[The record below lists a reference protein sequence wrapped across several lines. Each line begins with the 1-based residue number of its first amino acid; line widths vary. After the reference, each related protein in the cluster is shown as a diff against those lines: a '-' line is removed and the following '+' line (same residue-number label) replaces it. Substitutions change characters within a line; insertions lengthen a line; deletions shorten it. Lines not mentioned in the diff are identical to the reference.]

1 MAENSITEYAKRIG
15 KSIAFA
21 TSEVLKEQL
30 PVTTSIINTNKET
43 AKNLF
48 KEVTN
53 SKQQL
58 ARLEHIEDTYIFK
71 PANTLIQNVKADL
84 ATGNFY
90 NQARKEAADEEAMGS
105 MLSSLLGDELSGL
118 FDDDSD
124 LNLDE
129 NGEIKTSEGIRG
141 IPTVTKGDVVVSQV
155 ISRNSRASTSVIA
168 KALTKSTEA
177 SIKTNRIIANMQARA
192 LEKQS
197 RISQTGFSAMAH
209 GFNSIIE
216 FNNKVMNVH
225 AKNSQLYFEEMT
237 RISRENNAI
246 LKEMVEMQRSA
257 FKKTVTPE
265 DKKKPLNPLAGGFN
279 LKDYMEIVKQNSEG
293 TMIGQAFMFLPMIQ
307 SVLSDVVAN
316 PMHFVSKQMISSI
329 LGPSLKTAMQS
340 FDKSVKGFINTG
352 LAKLFDYGKKN
363 GGILGD
369 LATLFGYKQLN
380 PKLANSTT
388 KFDKGPRQWDGLDH
402 KVLTQVIPAYLS
414 RIEAAVTGGP
424 ERFFDSHSGKF
435 TNANKIKAIEKAID
449 RKNTKNAMAP
459 LRNEMLST
467 FAMATGKDLKN
478 KKDLEQMNGFVKD
491 LDRLM
496 SAIYDIGYLD
506 QNTINSIRTNKNGKF
521 ARNKAVASIFADLLE
536 SQGVRGTTKLNVA
549 SNVNAA
555 KRSKQEMING
565 NEDSPYAPYAQARA
579 MRTDRWAINGRPG
592 LTERFDGNYQKT
604 VIDLLSDIRDNTSG
618 FLSGLRSKFGR
629 RGKRGRGSNSGTIV
643 NNHGGNKRGK
653 HDETPEYEQSKK
665 FLGGT
670 ANEID
675 WYNYIGFING
685 IDSHDINW
693 DKLQE
698 SEGYRR
704 RVSEKLKGSFNQV
717 GKVRKQEDLRNNSG
731 MLDSV
736 ANFLGFNG
744 PVKGVPEGVDPN
756 SGFFKQ
762 LMQAGSIGDKIGV
775 ISANINKI
783 ANAPKAVMENLFM
796 TADKAM
802 YNIFFDKDTNEKD
815 DQGRPI
821 KGLFNKMTHMMD
833 KSMDNLNKKINGL
846 FKSVYENKDKI
857 LGNIENFAE
866 NWLGID
872 VKGIKEKVSGFTKN
886 MFSGVKSGLRGTVNT
901 FKDAIT
907 GTLSDIGFGKKS
919 GSSTNTGSTNRSNK
933 SSGTRNVKR
942 GGLAFI
948 SPGEAII
955 PADLNPWN
963 PHRDQVNR
971 EQQSQN
977 EARMKQ
983 RFASGLKS
991 SVGKQL
997 ANTIPTHANGT
1008 LNFDAG
1014 TAQQLLAILSSANP
1028 QDVASLV
1035 GPVMQSM
1042 GINPIDLLKY
1052 IAGGAGTLAGKAGKA
1067 IPLIDNDAKK
1077 QLSDEL
1083 VSKIWHSKELR
1094 KNKDNQDI
1102 FKKFIESGGYDVS
1115 KLPSNEHMNLSDRSH
1130 KSGPLNGIL
1139 QGLEVMTG
1147 KDPVKAAGQVKDYV
1161 VKNTPEIVK
1170 GGALGGILSTVFP
1183 LGGPLMGALAG
1194 SAVSLLSKNKTFMEY
1209 MFGKEVADGKGGT
1222 KKEGGLIPESFVK
1235 TFEKY
1240 YPDAKKYGITGGLIG
1255 MITPFG
1261 PLGGIM
1267 AGVGASILKNNK
1279 TANDFLFG
1287 DKNGLLNKDRKAAIK
1302 RAFPHMGAAMLGT
1315 FFLGPFGLLGNAAL
1329 GAGIGLL
1336 STTETFKSIMLGR
1349 KDKQG
1354 NRHGGLV
1361 GAIRRNIT
1369 NPLKRTKFEIAKW
1382 FKNQVAKPAGRGM
1395 SNIGKLIS
1403 KEISRG
1409 ANGFFKAVSKRL
1421 FGGTIFEKVF
1431 DKLTGGIRK
1440 AGGVGA
1446 WLGKGVGN
1454 LFLGLPAKG
1463 IEKLGNV
1470 AERHMLSRGMM
1481 TDMTAAQRLQ
1491 RARELNMNANKY
1503 TGVDAGINDIRS
1515 VDDLKRVFETSK
1527 SLSDILENGEGSI
1540 NKRKNE
1546 TVDDM
1551 ISKLSELS
1559 EAEGNEKVDYSKL
1572 VGYVDKLKKSKHDV
1586 DIMDVIKDLNKDE
1599 SFSSEKE
1606 KDKVREILLKGNEEF
1621 RNADAS
1627 RKYLKGATRDS
1638 AIANM
1643 RGLFGS
1649 TMTNEDFIKELP
1661 NITKLLG
1668 AELGMREEQDK
1679 TKKLE
1684 AGQVSKTTEVD
1695 EGVKI
1700 EGQGEV
1706 INSLEDMN
1714 DSLKK
1719 IIEIMSGRSDS
1730 TWSGPGTFNADFR
1743 IDSAAYN
1750 GAKDLTAA
1758 YTAGARRMTDRD
1770 KAALHER
1777 MKNTRENI
1785 GATDNSAVRG
1795 LSDEM
1800 LYKMTK
1806 DTKNDK
1812 KYIKNAK
1819 QMMRLKQ
1826 FSTIS
1831 DDNTA
1836 FIKDAD
1842 AILKL
1847 DDSGELM
1854 RRIAELTLRGYTIDP
1869 KDYKDINDLPE
1880 AGFDTAVNLA
1890 DIGARFDD
1898 FTVFSDIKDINDAK
1912 ARDLIEFALVKT
1924 GNGDTLVGNK
1934 MTVSEMADRINM
1946 TEFQSNRSGG
1956 ETYQHMHDRQIATDY
1971 YGNYQKYES
1980 NKNGVGSA
1988 TERQGGYRTPD
1999 QIKKDDTNISTS
2011 NARKAMGKDSI
2022 ITKGAKKIYGAAG
2035 GVISTVG
2042 NGIAAGADFVAPAFN
2057 PGSNIKAAGKT
2068 ILYGRQDDQLIQDV
2082 SKVKAKALAHQ
2093 LTIAVIRNA
2102 LAKFNIKK
2110 KSEDF
2115 VANLIESPIQFGP
2128 ALAKEISNVIQTGD
2142 TDRLLYVINTI
2153 AENNPEALQSFQDN
2167 NGPADQGTIGNI
2179 QNAGQHAFGLS
2190 ALANGAK
2197 SLASKGLSALGFTEL
2212 AGNLIGGNKD
2222 SDKDKDKDSDTTQE
2236 TSTSN
2241 ADTTKQALTT
2251 SADVKAAGASL
2262 GLNGPA
2268 STGGDN
2274 VTLSNKKKKTGD
2286 TSTYVSTPYGPL
2298 QYDTSSTDGQPMEL
2312 KNKQN
2317 FEVNKKLQHDEQ
2329 RKERSVSALERIAAK
2344 IDKLPLVGG
2353 VAAAAKKKGKGLFDM
2368 LKDLAKMPLDLA
2380 GNILGLLPFAG
2391 LILPTLAVGGK
2402 WIGKKLNT
2410 KFNLSEKF
2418 NDTKNSLLKKVLPAS
2433 LYNRFVAPKDATG
2446 AEAKVE
2452 GPKTSGKPASSYGV
2466 PELGDLKVDRT
2477 VSDQM
2482 KDEFEKYRKEGKL
2495 PKEKLDE
2502 FEKMIAD
2509 QEAKEVSDART
2520 AAQKNL
2526 VDEAGNTK
2534 STGILSTFKRK
2545 LGDAGKF
2552 IAKHAPGRI
2561 GGTIAAGLAAAGIY
2575 GYTGSS
2581 QYENQGITGAVSDAV
2596 NGHKFDAK
2604 AYGIDDITTEE
2615 QRTADALI
2623 EHDVP
2628 PDQVANRI
2636 YQVRQL
2642 RGGKNGTNS
2651 NTKPVERKSENSYR
2665 WDWIKDNAPS
2675 MLARMGI
2682 TAGAGFGLNK
2692 LGVKSAFKRNGLLA
2706 LGNVGYDVLTGQT
2719 DEKGGLAWDAAK
2731 TMALTAGGG
2740 FATDKA
2746 LDWFDRR
2753 RAALQGQQDI
2763 INAKN
2768 GPIGEAVNAGPSAE
2782 GTPEI
2787 KMDTSKSEAI
2797 KKQYMEL
2804 ERNGKLTPEKAEELE
2819 KKIAEAEEA
2828 EKKAF
2833 EEAKAKASSNSP
2845 KPETKS
2851 GTPKAK
2857 PSPTAEPKPA
2867 SGSKGF
2873 ISRNLGK
2880 AKDLVMHSRVGKYA
2894 IPLLAAAGIYGAT
2907 SSSANAA
2914 TPEAAGAPQGQQ
2926 MQQYQQM
2933 VDQNGNVVEVPV
2945 QNPNNPN
2952 AKPEEQGGGFMDLAK
2967 SILGYQVGAKV
2978 GSKMGHGHSLIGGT
2992 LGSMLVS
2999 GDELTPGNILTN
3011 LALNKGFEKVI
3022 GGIGSVGSAAWQSA
3036 KTGSLSPLKELPS
3049 KAIADIKSAPSS
3061 MVEGAKNLKSDVL
3074 SLFKPSQ
3081 ASVEATETAAEAGA
3095 KQAADNSLKE
3105 AGKTAVKESLE
3116 DGGAKAAESKGTAQ
3130 SIMAKAKESVNK
3142 AIKAASKYCPSK
3154 GAVEALRGF
3163 GNKLLEKLASPQ
3175 VMKKAITII
3184 SKQTAGLT
3192 AGSVSMGIGTLV
3204 VSGAIAVTS
3213 FITAYNSAD
3222 KMLKIPEGSAT
3233 QGMKILCG
3241 FVSSLSALP
3250 GIGILAVIAEDY
3262 ILKFAIKHLAPA
3274 FGFSEKDLEALREK
3288 GDSDDKEVGE
3298 KPFKKVVSKMNDVQ
3312 ESIMQSVKGTVGSV
3326 VASASSAA
3334 ATMSDYATA
3343 AAKKAGNIASSVTQT
3358 VSNGINAIGDWIKDS
3373 TIYKGA
3379 QSAASKIGDMASNGI
3394 QAAKDFATKAKDY
3407 ISDKASGVADWFSD
3421 KYNKAKK
3428 SVLGEGKHGL
3438 PRYGRGDVDI
3448 DSMSSIEDIRN
3459 AISDIPNDQIASY
3472 NQINDSDS
3480 LMVAKAKAKKI
3491 RQLAS
3496 SNNTQGQFYSQLDP
3510 QFAMEMNVPGDTE
3523 YQTMADSGC
3532 GPVSAVNALSSL
3544 GINANPMDAATYA
3557 MDKGYKENN
3566 GGIRPEFFGDFM
3578 GNMGVPT
3585 KNLHSTDDVTK
3596 SLQNGNPV
3604 VLMGTDSAG
3613 ESSRTPYAENPHYV
3627 TATGLDGR
3635 GNMIVQDPESD
3646 EPNKVY
3652 KASNVLNKSTI
3663 AIAAGMGKYSYSRYG
3678 RARIDGK
3685 NLVTSPSKMT
3695 INTPIN
3701 QNNPRKNGSGR
3712 GKYGRGGEVVSKEK
3726 MWALANW
3733 CSQKCGVAADL
3744 IYGQWYLES
3753 GGFSSQLAR
3762 ENYNFGGMTQ
3772 SEPTGD
3778 PADKQPD
3785 GGNYYMHF
3793 SSPEEWAEYFAWYL
3807 NREDNPTVGGMGDPD
3822 EYAKALKSN
3831 GYMGADT
3838 SEYAAGIKNG
3848 INNKPSGGPNMG
3860 LIDQSKFGKRDPGSP
3875 SKAAPNSNAN
3885 QNNGQNNDNSKA
3897 VQREQANIDTTSTIK
3912 NVFNNVIAKPFL
3924 RAVGYN
3930 VDNTYGKGKHGRSKY
3945 GRNKS
3950 SISISPRQSSPTS
3963 HQINRS
3969 NKFSPIRSTI
3979 NKVGKGI
3986 KRAFG
3991 RYKYGRDGNNPQII
4005 WDYLAGKGL
4014 SSTLIAAIMGNMQ
4027 AESGYDPGAI
4037 EPNGEGHGLVQWSF
4051 ERWRGPKGLQAYA
4064 QSKGTDWRDINTQLD
4079 FLWTEIGPG
4088 GPYNKYV
4095 TQCNGITDIKDC
4107 TKQWYLG
4114 YEMGGASEN
4123 QIRWDLTHLDRR
4135 QSEAEKAFQTQGK
4148 GIATNGSNN
4157 NNSGDNG
4164 KKDGGIFG
4172 ALDGIMEAFTKAMNP
4187 FSADS
4192 SNNSNNNN
4200 NANNNS
4206 QNPNGGKD
4214 NKVGKSDKL
4223 DMDVVQSNHPESNY
4237 LTNLTDLQPD
4247 VNAAL
4252 NIFGKD
4258 YKQRHGEKLMITGG
4272 AEKWVHADGKWSH
4285 HTGWKTDLVGIN
4297 DQDVQ
4302 QMHNM
4307 GACVNNE
4314 GDHWDIDW
4322 SGHDTRSGTNTGVNG
4337 VGAQGKHSI
4346 RSLFGRGKYGRYK
4359 YGRAQE
4365 ENSTNSNSSSNSST
4379 NNTTQN
4385 TSSTQQNPAS
4395 NTSNNNSS
4403 SSSGGALAN
4412 IFKSAGDTAFAP
4424 LKAGMKFFGG
4434 MLKTAMENSGFD
4446 ANQKFLFGSNRI
4458 LESFGL
4464 NNGNNGGNNSSN
4476 ASNGALSGDIQA
4488 ASKWAESMVGHTGY
4502 GGNGC
4507 TEFVK
4512 NYLLHANSQLGKYM
4526 QDCSPIM
4533 DQVKK
4538 AAANNGDKPYETL
4551 MWVPTLYE
4559 WAKEQNVLKG
4569 PDQPGAEGDV
4579 CICNDIGHVVI
4590 ADGKGGFWGNS
4601 SSRNQ
4606 IIHSNSIS
4614 QTFTIQ
4620 GYIPTGSG
4628 SGTVSNDKKVL
4639 TAAQS
4644 NAEAG
4649 ATNNAASG
4657 KHGRYGRGLPAYVE
4671 DFDTANSMDAVNVP
4685 FDIKSAASKDNFKTS
4700 MYGMRRHRKRLSS
4713 APDTQKAIPKI
4724 EDFKQEG
4731 NNNPYT
4737 KIFSTQDAMFGNMN
4751 SIGEIKEFINS
4762 NYDTSKIPDYNMISD
4777 SDDLTVAKAKAANIV
4792 KKYPK
4797 KAGMGKYGMRRHHKN
4812 SVSVATPVVQQ
4823 KTFAQDPYSRIFNM
4837 QDYMFGDIN
4846 SVSEIKKFIESNYD
4860 LSQVADYNM
4869 INDDDSLI
4877 VAKTKASTIMKQ
4889 CEKVPGIDTPTD
4901 NTPSTTQSSTPAI
4914 TQTRTFDNS
4923 KYGQIFGMQDY
4934 MFGDINSVS
4943 EIKKFIEDNYDVS
4956 QIPDYNMIND
4966 DDDLLVAKSKA
4977 ANIVK
4982 QYTKIPGM
4990 GKGKYGRGLGGFIS
5004 KAKNLFSKAK
5014 DIWNK
5019 IKPYKDKISS
5029 LFHHKKKDNKSI
5041 NNDTKKDPKQLEEE
5055 YLKAHLITADVES
5068 MKTKDE
5074 IKNAIKDIPEDSI
5087 LEYNK
5092 ITGEDDL
5099 TVAKAKAKKTI
5110 ELYNEE
5116 VRKKAKEYAANGGED
5131 KSKTNESNA
5140 ESSDKK
5146 EEPVVDEIAP
5156 NGEHYTKN
5164 DVDYLLSKGYTREA
5178 AIELLSK
5185 DKKYTTKKKDGKN
5198 EEVVEEIAPNGE
5210 HYSKN
5215 DVDYL
5220 MNNGYSRE
5228 AAIALL
5234 SKDKKYTEKP
5244 EEKQEEKKKLNRRI
5258 TDTYADDYDTPEERQ
5273 KAREENDAKL
5283 KAEKEAKEK
5292 EKKNRSSKD
5301 KDEEV
5306 VEEVAPNGEH
5316 YSKND
5321 VDYLLSKGY
5330 SRQAAIE
5337 LLSKDKKYTEKPKDK
5352 KDKKTSKYAAEVA
5365 PNGKHYTNNDIQ
5377 YLLDKGYSRQAAIE
5391 LLSKDKKYTEST
5403 DDDEDEDD
5411 EDEESDNDSK
5421 KTRRRRHRRRRLN
5434 VRITDT
5440 RADDEENASEE
5451 ESEKQLERNDRRL
5464 RRRRRHRRRSED
5476 EDYDEDEE
5484 LEEEDSKDKKSNKYS
5499 KVKAPNGEYYETN
5512 DIKYL
5517 TDHGYSEKAAIELL
5531 SKDKKYTT
5539 KKYHHKRKY
5548 SKIQAP
5554 NGEYYSNNDIDY
5566 LMNNGYTKK
5575 AAIELLS
5582 KDKKYTNK
5590 KDDRKTAIEKI
5601 GDNASSVT
5609 KVSTSTADAKAA
5621 EENQKLKPID
5631 VNVDNLRTKEE
5642 FDEALK
5648 DIPEDKI
5655 LEYNKIQDGD
5665 DILVMRAK
5673 AKKTIALYNAYVKD
5687 HNDKIDKAEAEKKAK
5702 EANNKDAKTPN
5713 KEESKKNEE
5722 AVSVGKKDEEKDS
5735 KDKDKNKDE
5744 KSKTKEF
5751 EYKDGKKHNMKLSD
5765 KVAPNGMH
5773 FLQNDI
5779 DYLVNKGYSEDDA
5792 IALLSEDPR
5801 YKEES
5806 DKTNNDNNGD
5816 STPSGAVS
5824 AKTKE
5829 NKKSKIDDLI
5839 AKQEETNK
5847 LLAAILQIA
5856 TQYVG
5861 NTAAAPANNPKINAN
5876 ETKNVNTGEVG
5887 SDIYS
5892 IKSALSKK
5900 YGGSKFGLGDGYMRQ
5915 STGRSYETIFHSLD
5929 LISTR

>member
-48 KEVTN
+48 KEVTD

-257 FKKTVTPE
+257 FKKTVTPG

-307 SVLSDVVAN
+307 SVISDVVAN

-536 SQGVRGTTKLNVA
+536 SQGVRSTTKLNVA

-775 ISANINKI
+775 ISTNINKI

-886 MFSGVKSGLRGTVNT
+886 MFSGVKSGLRGTVDT

-983 RFASGLKS
+983 RFVSGLKS

-1077 QLSDEL
+1077 QLADEL

-1261 PLGGIM
+1261 PLGGVM

-1409 ANGFFKAVSKRL
+1409 ANGFFKALSKRL

-2022 ITKGAKKIYGAAG
+2022 ITKGAKKIYGATG

-2197 SLASKGLSALGFTEL
+2197 SLTSKGLSALGFTEL

-2241 ADTTKQALTT
+2241 ADTTKQALAT

-2262 GLNGPA
+2262 GLNSPA

-2344 IDKLPLVGG
+2344 MDKLPLVGG

-2391 LILPTLAVGGK
+2391 LILPTLAAGGK

-2418 NDTKNSLLKKVLPAS
+2418 NNAKNSLLKKVLPAS

-2477 VSDQM
+2477 VSNQM

-2804 ERNGKLTPEKAEELE
+2804 ERNGKLTPGKAEELE

-2851 GTPKAK
+2851 GTPEAK

-3081 ASVEATETAAEAGA
+3081 ASAEATETAAEAGA
-3095 KQAADNSLKE
+3095 KQTADNSLKE

-3142 AIKAASKYCPSK
+3142 AINAASKYCPSK

-3250 GIGILAVIAEDY
+3250 GIGILAAIAEDY

-3288 GDSDDKEVGE
+3288 GNSDDKEVGE

-3343 AAKKAGNIASSVTQT
+3343 AAKKAGNIASSVAET
-3358 VSNGINAIGDWIKDS
+3358 VSNGINAIGDWVKDS

-4037 EPNGEGHGLVQWSF
+4037 EPNGKGHGLVQWSF
-4051 ERWRGPKGLQAYA
+4051 ERWNGPKGLQQFA
-4064 QSKGTDWRDINTQLD
+4064 QSKGTDWKDINTQLD

-4123 QIRWDLTHLDRR
+4123 EIRWDLTHLDRR

-4157 NNSGDNG
+4157 SNGDSG

-4559 WAKEQNVLKG
+4559 WAKEQNMLKG

-4671 DFDTANSMDAVNVP
+4671 DFNTANSMDAVNVP

-4724 EDFKQEG
+4724 EDFKQED

-4762 NYDTSKIPDYNMISD
+4762 NYDTSKIPDYNMI
-4777 SDDLTVAKAKAANIV
+4777 K
-4792 KKYPK
+4792 
-4797 KAGMGKYGMRRHHKN
+4797 
-4812 SVSVATPVVQQ
+4812 
-4823 KTFAQDPYSRIFNM
+4823 
-4837 QDYMFGDIN
+4837 
-4846 SVSEIKKFIESNYD
+4846 
-4860 LSQVADYNM
+4860 
-4869 INDDDSLI
+4869 
-4877 VAKTKASTIMKQ
+4877 
-4889 CEKVPGIDTPTD
+4889 
-4901 NTPSTTQSSTPAI
+4901 
-4914 TQTRTFDNS
+4914 
-4923 KYGQIFGMQDY
+4923 
-4934 MFGDINSVS
+4934 
-4943 EIKKFIEDNYDVS
+4943 
-4956 QIPDYNMIND
+4956 D
-4966 DDDLLVAKSKA
+4966 DDDLFVAKSKA

-5029 LFHHKKKDNKSI
+5029 LFHHKKKDNKSTD
-5041 NNDTKKDPKQLEEE
+5041 NDTKKDPKQLEEE

-5092 ITGEDDL
+5092 ITDEDDL

-5403 DDDEDEDD
+5403 DEDDEED

-5421 KTRRRRHRRRRLN
+5421 KTRRHRHRRRRLN
-5434 VRITDT
+5434 TRITDT
-5440 RADDEENASEE
+5440 RSDDEENASE
-5451 ESEKQLERNDRRL
+5451 KQLEKNEKRL
-5464 RRRRRHRRRSED
+5464 RRRIRHRRSSKD
-5476 EDYDEDEE
+5476 EDYDEDED
-5484 LEEEDSKDKKSNKYS
+5484 LEDNENTKKSNKYS

-5582 KDKKYTNK
+5582 KDKKYNTK

-5687 HNDKIDKAEAEKKAK
+5687 HNDKIDKAEAEKKDK

-5713 KEESKKNEE
+5713 KEESKKEE
-5722 AVSVGKKDEEKDS
+5722 AVSVGKKDEDKDS
-5735 KDKDKNKDE
+5735 KNKGE

-5861 NTAAAPANNPKINAN
+5861 NTAAAPANNPKVNAN

-5887 SDIYS
+5887 SDIHS

>member
-48 KEVTN
+48 KEVTD

-177 SIKTNRIIANMQARA
+177 SIKTNRIIANMQTRA

-307 SVLSDVVAN
+307 SVISDVVAN

-717 GKVRKQEDLRNNSG
+717 GKVRKQEDLRNNSS

-802 YNIFFDKDTNEKD
+802 YSIFFDKDTNEKD

-886 MFSGVKSGLRGTVNT
+886 MFSGVKSGLRGTVDT

-1014 TAQQLLAILSSANP
+1014 TAQQLLTILSSANP

-1077 QLSDEL
+1077 QLADEL

-1336 STTETFKSIMLGR
+1336 STTETFKSIMLGK

-1409 ANGFFKAVSKRL
+1409 ANGFFKALSKRL

-2197 SLASKGLSALGFTEL
+2197 SLTSKGLSALGFTEL

-2298 QYDTSSTDGQPMEL
+2298 QYDTSSADGQPMEL

-2344 IDKLPLVGG
+2344 MDKLPLVGG

-2391 LILPTLAVGGK
+2391 LILPTLAAGGK

-2418 NDTKNSLLKKVLPAS
+2418 NNTKNSLLKKVLPES

-2482 KDEFEKYRKEGKL
+2482 KDEFERYRKEGKL

-2642 RGGKNGTNS
+2642 RGGKNGTNN

-2665 WDWIKDNAPS
+2665 WDWIKDNVPS

-2851 GTPKAK
+2851 GTPEAK

-2880 AKDLVMHSRVGKYA
+2880 AKDLVMHSRVGKYTM
-2894 IPLLAAAGIYGAT
+2894 PLLAAAGIYGAT

-2933 VDQNGNVVEVPV
+2933 VDQNGNAVEVPV

-3081 ASVEATETAAEAGA
+3081 ASAEATETAAEAGA

-3142 AIKAASKYCPSK
+3142 AINAASKYCPSK

-3250 GIGILAVIAEDY
+3250 GIGILAAIAEDY

-3288 GDSDDKEVGE
+3288 GNSDDKEVGE

-3334 ATMSDYATA
+3334 STMSDYAAA
-3343 AAKKAGNIASSVTQT
+3343 AAKKAGNIASSVAET
-3358 VSNGINAIGDWIKDS
+3358 VSNGINAIGDWVKDS

-3480 LMVAKAKAKKI
+3480 LIVAKAKAKKI

-3585 KNLHSTDDVTK
+3585 RNLHSTDDVTK

-3652 KASNVLNKSTI
+3652 KVSNVLNKSTI

-4037 EPNGEGHGLVQWSF
+4037 EPNGKGHGLVQWSS
-4051 ERWRGPKGLQAYA
+4051 ERWNGPKGLQQFA
-4064 QSKGTDWRDINTQLD
+4064 QSKGTDWKDINTQLD

-4123 QIRWDLTHLDRR
+4123 EIRWDLTHLDRR

-4157 NNSGDNG
+4157 SNGDSG

-4214 NKVGKSDKL
+4214 NKVGKSYKL

-4247 VNAAL
+4247 VKAAL

-4307 GACVNNE
+4307 GACANNE

-4559 WAKEQNVLKG
+4559 WAKEQNMLKG

-4724 EDFKQEG
+4724 EDFKQED

-4762 NYDTSKIPDYNMISD
+4762 NYDTSKIPDYNMI
-4777 SDDLTVAKAKAANIV
+4777 K
-4792 KKYPK
+4792 
-4797 KAGMGKYGMRRHHKN
+4797 
-4812 SVSVATPVVQQ
+4812 
-4823 KTFAQDPYSRIFNM
+4823 
-4837 QDYMFGDIN
+4837 
-4846 SVSEIKKFIESNYD
+4846 
-4860 LSQVADYNM
+4860 
-4869 INDDDSLI
+4869 
-4877 VAKTKASTIMKQ
+4877 
-4889 CEKVPGIDTPTD
+4889 
-4901 NTPSTTQSSTPAI
+4901 
-4914 TQTRTFDNS
+4914 
-4923 KYGQIFGMQDY
+4923 
-4934 MFGDINSVS
+4934 
-4943 EIKKFIEDNYDVS
+4943 
-4956 QIPDYNMIND
+4956 D
-4966 DDDLLVAKSKA
+4966 DDDLFVAKSKA

-5055 YLKAHLITADVES
+5055 YLKTHLITADVES

-5092 ITGEDDL
+5092 ITDEDDL

-5244 EEKQEEKKKLNRRI
+5244 QDKQEEKKKLNRRI

-5292 EKKNRSSKD
+5292 EKKNGSSKD

-5330 SRQAAIE
+5330 SRKAAIE

-5352 KDKKTSKYAAEVA
+5352 KNEDKKTSKYAAEVA

-5411 EDEESDNDSK
+5411 EDEESEKDSK

-5434 VRITDT
+5434 TRITDT
-5440 RADDEENASEE
+5440 RSDDEENASEE

-5582 KDKKYTNK
+5582 KDKKYTTK

-5702 EANNKDAKTPN
+5702 EDNSKDAKTPN

-5861 NTAAAPANNPKINAN
+5861 NTAAAPANNPKVNAN

-5887 SDIYS
+5887 SDIHS